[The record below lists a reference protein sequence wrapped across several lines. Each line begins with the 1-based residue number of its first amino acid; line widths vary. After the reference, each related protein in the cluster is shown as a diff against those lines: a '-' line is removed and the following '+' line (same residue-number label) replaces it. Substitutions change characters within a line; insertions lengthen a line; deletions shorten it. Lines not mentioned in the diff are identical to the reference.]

1 MYNNLTRWRTQSLI
15 TPRSVAKVY
24 DRPGLG
30 IKKII
35 TGLVEVEGG
44 DLD

>member
-1 MYNNLTRWRTQSLI
+1 MYNNQVANTVTYS
-15 TPRSVAKVY
+15 TPRSVANIY